1 MDRNTKHTG
10 SDEMLRQYVEQ
21 LTEIEQIVLDIAKD
35 QLESSFSLEKSIGFM
50 EWCKKKNNVN

>member
-10 SDEMLRQYVEQ
+10 SDEMLRQYIEQ

-50 EWCKKKNNVN
+50 EWCKKTNNVN